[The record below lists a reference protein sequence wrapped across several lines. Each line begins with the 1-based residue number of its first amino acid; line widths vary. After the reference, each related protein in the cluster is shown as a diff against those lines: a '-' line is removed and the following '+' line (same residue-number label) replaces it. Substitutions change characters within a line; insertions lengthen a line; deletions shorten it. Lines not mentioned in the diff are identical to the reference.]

1 MVISIGNITLGG
13 SGKTPAVISLAE
25 MALKAGYNP
34 AILTRGYRGRGSP
47 QKSKD
52 LFLRMVR
59 SEIEVVSD
67 GERCLLNP
75 LEAGD
80 EAYLIAERL
89 RGVPV
94 IKGRKRV
101 MTGKFSLQ
109 RFNSDLL
116 ILDDGFQHLSIHRDL
131 DVLLIDST
139 NPFGNRYIFPAG
151 ALREPMEAIK
161 RADIII
167 LTKVSPLSFPL
178 SDIEVE
184 VRRYNNK
191 APIFLAS
198 HQPAGFVDMAGV
210 IHPVGALNGKR
221 VLIFSGIANP
231 ASFYET
237 VRGIGCIIVKEI
249 VYPDHHLYKERD
261 LVKIEQQSHSNGVE
275 AIVTTEKDAVKLLA
289 YRKTNHTPGAPQ
301 RGVPPKKQSF
311 FWDLPLYALR
321 INFSTFNDGAPLN
334 EIKNFLD
341 KKRRI

>member
-1 MVISIGNITLGG
+1 MILRLISFLYGYLMKLRVFLYETGVFRCKKLPCMVISVGNITLGG

-34 AILTRGYRGRGSP
+34 AILIRGYKGKGSR
-47 QKSKD
+47 KRSKD
-52 LFLRMVR
+52 FFLRVMR
-59 SEIEVVSD
+59 GEIELVSD
-67 GERCLLNP
+67 GERCLLDP
-75 LEAGD
+75 FEAGD
-80 EAYLIAERL
+80 EAYLLAERL
-89 RGVPV
+89 KGVPV
-94 IKGRKRV
+94 IKGRKRSI
-101 MTGKFSLQ
+101 TGKCALQ

-131 DVLLIDST
+131 NILLVDST

-151 ALREPMEAIK
+151 ILREPMEAIK

-167 LTKVSPLSFPL
+167 FTKVSPLSLPL

-184 VRRYNNK
+184 VRRYNEK

-237 VRGIGCIIVKEI
+237 IRGIGCVIVKEI
-249 VYPDHHLYKERD
+249 IYPDHHLYKEKD
-261 LVKIEQQSHSNGVE
+261 LVQIEQLSINNGAE
-275 AIVTTEKDAVKLLA
+275 AVVTTEKDAVKL
-289 YRKTNHTPGAPQ
+289 
-301 RGVPPKKQSF
+301 
-311 FWDLPLYALR
+311 
-321 INFSTFNDGAPLN
+321 
-334 EIKNFLD
+334 
-341 KKRRI
+341 